1 MLGAVTAKSKKAKTE
16 GGDGGPRVIVH
27 RLAGTKK
34 ALEACRLIDGLYR
47 AGRRVVA
54 WVDDSGRAKM
64 FDEYLW
70 TYAQHSFVPHILW
83 AGEGEA
89 EDPVVVVTGSLANPN
104 RADALV
110 VVDRIPDPVAAA
122 AFPEIHDLASQAA
135 EDQGRREAWEATGLS
150 VSEVRGVPAP
160 RDAD

>member
-1 MLGAVTAKSKKAKTE
+1 MLGAVTKRGGSAKAAV
-16 GGDGGPRVIVH
+16 GGGTSQVVVH

-54 WVDDSGRAKM
+54 WIDDSGRAKM

>member
-1 MLGAVTAKSKKAKTE
+1 MLGTVTAKGRKAKGEE
-16 GGDGGPRVIVH
+16 GAGPQVTLH

-54 WVDDSGRAKM
+54 WVDDSGRARM

-70 TYAQHSFVPHILW
+70 TYAQHSFVPHVLW
-83 AGEGEA
+83 SGAGEA

-104 RADALV
+104 RADTLV
-110 VVDRIPDPVAAA
+110 VVDRLPDPAAA
-122 AFPEIHDLASQAA
+122 ATFPQIHDLASQAA
-135 EDQGRREAWEATGLS
+135 EDQGRREAWEAAGLP
-150 VSEVRGVPAP
+150 VSEVRGVPSP
-160 RDAD
+160 RDSG

>member
-1 MLGAVTAKSKKAKTE
+1 MLDAVVAKRSKAKADE
-16 GGDGGPRVIVH
+16 SGGEPRVIIH

-54 WVDDSGRAKM
+54 WVDDVGRAKM

-70 TYAQHSFVPHILW
+70 TYAQHSFVPHVLW
-83 AGEGEA
+83 GGEGEV

-104 RADALV
+104 RADTLV
-110 VVDRIPDPVAAA
+110 VVDRISDVAAA
-122 AFPEIHDLASQAA
+122 SAFPEIRDLASQAA
-135 EDQGRREAWEATGLS
+135 EDQGRREAWEAAGLS
-150 VSEVRGVPAP
+150 VSEVRGVPSP

>member
-1 MLGAVTAKSKKAKTE
+1 MLGAVTGKGRKSKTDE
-16 GGDGGPRVIVH
+16 GQGGSRVIVH

-47 AGRRVVA
+47 SGRRVVA

-70 TYAQHSFVPHILW
+70 TYAQHSFVPHVLW
-83 AGEGEA
+83 GGQGEV

-104 RADALV
+104 QADTLV
-110 VVDRIPDPVAAA
+110 VVDRLPDAAAAA
-122 AFPEIHDLASQAA
+122 AFPEIRDLASQAA
-135 EDQGRREAWEATGLS
+135 EDQGRREAWEAAGLS
-150 VSEVRGVPAP
+150 VSEVRGVPSP
-160 RDAD
+160 RDSD

>member
-1 MLGAVTAKSKKAKTE
+1 MLGAVTAKGTKATTGE
-16 GGDGGPRVIVH
+16 GGPRVIVH

-70 TYAQHSFVPHILW
+70 TYAQHSFVPHVLW
-83 AGEGEA
+83 GGEGEV

-104 RADALV
+104 RADTLV
-110 VVDRIPDPVAAA
+110 VVDRLPDAAA
-122 AFPEIHDLASQAA
+122 ASTFPEIRDLASQAA
-135 EDQGRREAWEATGLS
+135 EDQGRREAWEAAGLS
-150 VSEVRGVPAP
+150 VGEVRGVPAP
-160 RDAD
+160 RDSD

>member
-1 MLGAVTAKSKKAKTE
+1 MLGAVTAKGRKAKTGE
-16 GGDGGPRVIVH
+16 SGGGPRVIVH

-54 WVDDSGRAKM
+54 WVDDPGRAKM

-70 TYAQHSFVPHILW
+70 TYAQHSFVPHVLW
-83 AGEGEA
+83 SGDGEA

-104 RADALV
+104 RAETLV
-110 VVDRIPDPVAAA
+110 VVDRLPDPAAVA
-122 AFPEIHDLASQAA
+122 AFPEIHDLASQAL
-135 EDQGRREAWEATGLS
+135 EDQGRREAWEAAGLS
-150 VSEVRGVPAP
+150 VSEVRGVPIP
-160 RDAD
+160 RDAE

>member
-1 MLGAVTAKSKKAKTE
+1 MLGAVTAKGKQAKGAE
-16 GGDGGPRVIVH
+16 SPGPQVILH

-54 WVDDSGRAKM
+54 WVDDSGRARM

-70 TYAQHSFVPHILW
+70 TYAQHSFVPHVLW
-83 AGEGEA
+83 NGAGEV

-104 RADALV
+104 RADTLV
-110 VVDRIPDPVAAA
+110 VVDRLSDPAAAA
-122 AFPEIHDLASQAA
+122 AFPQIHDLASQAV
-135 EDQGRREAWEATGLS
+135 EDQGRREAWEAAGLP
-150 VSEVRGVPAP
+150 VSEVRGVPSP
-160 RDAD
+160 RDGD